1 MVRCDIC
8 YVCQVSQCSGAM
20 DSQEN
25 SLDSNK
31 DTNYSQ
37 LDTSKEYSNLCT
49 TAELDQMIA
58 AGDQSSVEYSNL
70 QYSRELFE
78 KGNDTTDN
86 DA

>member
-8 YVCQVSQCSGAM
+8 YLCQVSQCSGAM

-58 AGDQSSVEYSNL
+58 ADDQSSVEYSNL